1 MVDVKRLWI
10 FMPAIRWGVGWD
22 WAVDPTG
29 RRIPIPPGKYV
40 KIFSTRPL
48 KFGFEDIIE
57 EARLREKPDWDYDEP
72 VCEAREEKSWGLT
85 ENKVRVTLTCEN
97 RGDWGKVLWYGDVRL
112 GELGRYESRSF
123 VFEFTETSLIPWL
136 ALAAGGAV
144 IIGTIV
150 VRAIRGRLRR

>member
-1 MVDVKRLWI
+1 
-10 FMPAIRWGVGWD
+10 
-22 WAVDPTG
+22 
-29 RRIPIPPGKYV
+29 
-40 KIFSTRPL
+40 L

-85 ENKVRVTLTCEN
+85 ENKVRVALTCEN

-112 GELGRYESRSF
+112 GEMGRRERKTFILEYAEASP
-123 VFEFTETSLIPWL
+123 IPIL
-136 ALAAGGAV
+136 ALAGGVGGV
-144 IIGTIV
+144 IVGPVI